1 MSSRRETII
10 QIRKMIKEALQDD
23 QPLPPEQQSTSE
35 CPAGM
40 IKTGSG
46 SMDGTKPICRYPTEQ
61 EKAGMEMG
69 KKAGKFIG
77 DLTNRAR
84 QGIQQGIQGGLDF
97 LQGYQSRGICPP
109 GMEQTGEGPNGPLC
123 SPKDTGGVAKQKAVC
138 KLPEI
143 RSIQQMYNKM
153 VGADKQIKEDG
164 ILGKNTKMAISYL
177 ASSAKVDQGS
187 IPKACDRKAYAQL
200 LQKLSST
207 IQPAVSTQPVAQT
220 SLGPKDQASLV
231 LNKIKSMKLKDVAGV
246 KAAVEA
252 ELKPMRSKGPIT
264 EKEIDAAFNAA
275 RENFPGSFS
284 TITSLEESWVN
295 KNKHK
300 YSNNLFER
308 LVKDASKNKRL

>member
-1 MSSRRETII
+1 
-10 QIRKMIKEALQDD
+10 MIKEALQDD
-23 QPLPPEQQSTSE
+23 QPLPPEQSFGTMSREPDQGYGQTKAE
-35 CPAGM
+35 TFEVTPKLPLVKQCPANSQAYARVEVGQKLG
-40 IKTGSG
+40 IDPPNTPICF
-46 SMDGTKPICRYPTEQ
+46 DGANNPIAVIGDVTKVKTKPKT
-61 EKAGMEMG
+61 
-69 KKAGKFIG
+69 
-77 DLTNRAR
+77 
-84 QGIQQGIQGGLDF
+84 
-97 LQGYQSRGICPP
+97 
-109 GMEQTGEGPNGPLC
+109 
-123 SPKDTGGVAKQKAVC
+123 VC

-220 SLGPKDQASLV
+220 SLGLQDQSSLV